1 MTSPSPRMEAARD
14 DASTLS
20 NHSNAGLGAAG
31 ATNLLQT
38 NGPFKPHA
46 PASPSHMS
54 MRSTGSMASDR
65 SHTTRRRI
73 EEVMDT
79 FKSFDTD
86 MKIGTRQRREKDEFK
101 LHSMREQLAL
111 LDKNL
116 AAEVK
121 YRQEMTKS
129 IQSWVYEEI
138 EKLKEHCSKLRESK
152 YDALDRK
159 FVAIQARIEDME
171 VRFAKDMASL
181 PVAIEE
187 KGAKLAEV
195 LRDTI
200 AAFDAE
206 KSSRV
211 DRETQITNTLAD
223 HEGLVGQTFE
233 EHRNERMH
241 AIDDLRAILE
251 KCIRSHMK
259 VEEKL
264 MAAFHEEIA
273 AIKNQVVLE
282 SQERERH
289 DLELAGALNRYI
301 AKLQSSL
308 HIVNSTDT

>member
-1 MTSPSPRMEAARD
+1 
-14 DASTLS
+14 
-20 NHSNAGLGAAG
+20 
-31 ATNLLQT
+31 LLQT

-54 MRSTGSMASDR
+54 MRSNGSMNSER

-101 LHSMREQLAL
+101 LHSMREQLIL

-116 AAEVK
+116 AAETK

-129 IQSWVYEEI
+129 MQSWAYEEI
-138 EKLKEHCSKLRESK
+138 EKLREHCNKLRETST
-152 YDALDRK
+152 DGLDRK
-159 FVAIQARIEDME
+159 FVAIQAKIETME
-171 VRFAKDMASL
+171 VQFTKDMASL
-181 PVAIEE
+181 PVTIEE

-206 KSSRV
+206 KSARV

-241 AIDDLRAILE
+241 AIDDLRALLE

-264 MAAFHEEIA
+264 MASFHEEIA

-308 HIVNSTDT
+308 HIVNSTNT